1 MSLALCFRY
10 QQADAS
16 DTDARERN
24 VLRISITETPTET
37 RWILQGRLSGPWA
50 SELSA
55 IWRTSTRTRKGRT
68 CLVDLN
74 DITFIDKDAG
84 DLLRTM
90 SREGAEFIADG
101 LYIKQ
106 VFEGLK
112 ISRKRGL
119 SGMVSSFF
127 AARVR
132 PLTRLG
138 SEVGKINAKYD
149 ARTLVNSGNRTH
161 APSSTTPPFN
171 GKEDQN
177 YGS

>member
-1 MSLALCFRY
+1 M
-10 QQADAS
+10 
-16 DTDARERN
+16 
-24 VLRISITETPTET
+24 LRISITETPTET
-37 RWILQGRLSGPWA
+37 RWILQGRLSGPWP

-119 SGMVSSFF
+119 SGMVSSVF

-161 APSSTTPPFN
+161 APRSTTPPFN

>member
-1 MSLALCFRY
+1 M
-10 QQADAS
+10 
-16 DTDARERN
+16 
-24 VLRISITETPTET
+24 LRISITETPTET

-119 SGMVSSFF
+119 SGMVGSFF
-127 AARVR
+127 AALLLSVILFG
-132 PLTRLG
+132 P
-138 SEVGKINAKYD
+138 
-149 ARTLVNSGNRTH
+149 
-161 APSSTTPPFN
+161 
-171 GKEDQN
+171 
-177 YGS
+177 